1 MKEKQIVT
9 IKRILTYIK
18 QYRFWVAA
26 SLILAVITVA
36 TTLYAPILVG
46 DGVDLIVEKGLVD
59 FDGLLAILKRWQW

>member
-36 TTLYAPILVG
+36 TTPFSSATGWI
-46 DGVDLIVEKGLVD
+46 
-59 FDGLLAILKRWQW
+59 

>member
-1 MKEKQIVT
+1 MKEKQIAT

-26 SLILAVITVA
+26 SLILAVVTVA

-46 DGVDLIVEKGLVD
+46 DGVDLIVDQGWWI
-59 FDGLLAILKRWQW
+59 FRGFW